1 MPADYLYTGNSPSAS
16 FTMNPFLVDPPGYCT
31 ILYSCQTIAGPVAPA
46 LDLCAINDGLSRGT
60 FDAATG
66 NFVFESFDN
75 KEVVLPG
82 TYTFQ
87 ITATVGSTVETVD
100 FDLVLVNPCIAD
112 VTLTE
117 IASPFVDEVKDLGDP
132 ETLQTWDLTNMVSSD
147 AVVDCGP
154 IVIEF
159 YLNDATQTL
168 LDPLIFADR
177 RAITTNEFASLLTVD
192 YAHVGVYDIGYT
204 FSLEDY
210 PPVSL
215 KTANPF

>member
-31 ILYSCQTIAGPVAPA
+31 ILYSCQTIAGPVA
-46 LDLCAINDGLSRGT
+46 LDLCAINDGLSLGT

-75 KEVVLPG
+75 KDVVLPG
-82 TYTFQ
+82 TYTFR
-87 ITATVGSTVETVD
+87 ITATVGSTVETID

-117 IASPFVDEVKDLGDP
+117 IASPFIDEVEDLGAP
-132 ETLQTWDLTNMVSSD
+132 ETLQMWDLSTMVSSD

-154 IVIEF
+154 IVIDF
-159 YLNDATQTL
+159 YLNDATETP
-168 LDPLIFADR
+168 LDPLIFSDR
-177 RAITTNEFASLLTVD
+177 RAATSNDFARLLTVD

-204 FSLEDY
+204 FSL
-210 PPVSL
+210 
-215 KTANPF
+215 